1 MTAQKQQKKPTP
13 ITARHLKETASARPM
28 FEPYQPLPGVVPNTA
43 RGNAAL
49 AMDMSPYE
57 LMNSMD
63 LNVDYS
69 GFSGFPALATL
80 AQQVEYNNMAQVMA
94 EEVVRNWI
102 DIRSTVADD
111 PRIELMNKA
120 LEKYDVKRLMHE
132 VVRHDSIFGIA
143 HIFVDVGGDSENL
156 ENPLVL
162 DKRAIGKDSLNYFK
176 VADPTWIYP
185 AMYNTQF
192 PLKKDFYKPSAWFVM
207 GQLVHE
213 SRFIDVISRPV
224 PDILKPSYNFAGLS
238 LIQMMQSYVDD
249 WREAKRNVIG
259 IMKTLRM
266 RALATDM
273 DSRLAVPGDFDNRLR
288 LFVQNQENFGMWV
301 IDKDNEEIVHSQTSL
316 SDLSNLL
323 SNYQEQLCIPARI
336 TSLKLLGNAPAGLNA
351 SGDSELETWHETI
364 SGYQDAVLRR
374 PLETIFKII
383 QLSELGDIDENIYF
397 EFKPLDELS
406 DEEVAN
412 INKTKVETITT
423 AVTGMIVSPE
433 EGREALS
440 KIENLGFED
449 LSDDYEVDEQ
459 DDEEEDI

>member
-1 MTAQKQQKKPTP
+1 MTNKQQNKPTP
-13 ITARHLKETASARPM
+13 IPKRMVNEDKAPRAM
-28 FEPYQPLPGVVPNTA
+28 FEPYQPLPGVVPDTD
-43 RGNAAL
+43 RGKAAL
-49 AMDMSPYE
+49 AMDLSPYE

-69 GFSGFPALATL
+69 GFAGFPALATL

-102 DIRSTVADD
+102 DVRSTVADD
-111 PRIELMNKA
+111 PRIEQMRKA

-143 HIFVDVGGDSENL
+143 HIFVDVGGENENL

-162 DKRAIGKDSLNYFK
+162 DRRAIGKGGLNYFK

-207 GQLVHE
+207 GQVVHE
-213 SRFIDVISRPV
+213 SRFIDVVSRPV

-259 IMKTLRM
+259 ILKTLRM

-273 DSRLAVPGDFDNRLR
+273 DARLAVPGDFDNRLK
-288 LFVQNQENFGMWV
+288 LFVQNQENFGIWA
-301 IDKDNEEIVHSQTSL
+301 IDKTSEEIVHMQTSL

-336 TSLKLLGNAPAGLNA
+336 TNLKYLGSAPAGLNA
-351 SGDSELETWHETI
+351 SGDSEVETWHETV

-374 PLETIFKII
+374 PLETVFKLI
-383 QLSELGDIDENIYF
+383 QLSEFGDIDENIYF
-397 EFKPLDELS
+397 EFNPLNELS

-449 LSDDYEVDEQ
+449 LGNEYEVIED
-459 DDEEEDI
+459 DDEEDI